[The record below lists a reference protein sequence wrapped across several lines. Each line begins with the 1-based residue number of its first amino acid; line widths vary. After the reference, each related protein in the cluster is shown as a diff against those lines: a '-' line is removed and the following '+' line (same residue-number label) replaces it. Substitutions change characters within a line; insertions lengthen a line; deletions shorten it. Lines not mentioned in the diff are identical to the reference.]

1 MHFYKKLNQ
10 TRPIYQSNNAHHLA
24 PNTTHISNSKAIPPI
39 ATLAPALKECSH
51 ALLHVEAGE
60 VLRSCKSVVAFQCVR
75 PVFVPPRKV
84 EQEWAV

>member
-1 MHFYKKLNQ
+1 MHLN
-10 TRPIYQSNNAHHLA
+10 
-24 PNTTHISNSKAIPPI
+24 PNYDL
-39 ATLAPALKECSH
+39 TLVDQCSH

-84 EQEWAV
+84 G